1 MTHRL
6 LASVAGL
13 AVLLVGCR
21 MHGPEPAPS
30 VVGASGAPWWKGA
43 VFYEIFVRSF
53 ADGNGDGVGDLNGL
67 ISKLDYLNDGNP
79 ETKEDLGVDAL
90 WLMPVFESPSYHGYD
105 TVDYE
110 AIERDYGTNA
120 DFARLLTEAHR
131 RGLRVIVDLVLN
143 HTSVEH
149 PWFAESAQ
157 SPSSPRREWYVWSKT
172 NPGWG
177 QPWNP
182 AGQSWHE
189 RGGEWYYGLFW
200 SGMPDL
206 NFRTQAARSEMT
218 RIATKWV
225 ERGVDGFRLDAV
237 RHLVETGPGPGQEGS
252 EENHVYLRELAQA
265 VHGAR
270 PQAAMV
276 GEVWS
281 TTGELAKYFG
291 RGDELEMLFDF
302 PLAGAL
308 VKSAWAGDAQ
318 PVLDVLAD
326 MKRSYPVGAC
336 SAPFLTNHDQ
346 VRVATALGND
356 AQRLRLSAAL
366 LLTMP
371 GSPFIYYGEE
381 LGMPNGPGIEDEW
394 KRTPMQWSEGPGMG
408 FSTGTA
414 TAWHATAPAQLVA
427 PVARQKGD
435 LASLLARYRALIQA
449 RKSSAA
455 LSRGDI
461 EPLPAPSSVLAF
473 LRIEGQ
479 ERVLVAH
486 NLSRAPV
493 VVGFSFGAESA
504 VPLFADANAGIE
516 QVGSIWKVLLG
527 PYESGMF
534 RLGGLGGQR

>member
-1 MTHRL
+1 MTHRR
-6 LASVAGL
+6 LASVAVL

-30 VVGASGAPWWKGA
+30 VVEASAAPWWKGA

-67 ISKLDYLNDGNP
+67 ISRLDELNDGNP

-120 DFARLLTEAHR
+120 DFARLLSEAHR
-131 RGLRVIVDLVLN
+131 RGLRVIVDLMLN

-149 PWFAESAQ
+149 QWFAESAQ
-157 SPSSPRREWYVWSKT
+157 SPTSPRRDWYVWSKT

-182 AGQSWHE
+182 TGQSWHR
-189 RGGEWYYGLFW
+189 RGDAWYYGLFW

-206 NFRTQAARSEMT
+206 NFRTAAVRAEMT

-225 ERGVDGFRLDAV
+225 GAGVDGFRLDAV
-237 RHLVETGPGPGQEGS
+237 RHLVETGPGAGQEGS

-265 VHGAR
+265 VHAAR

-281 TTGELAKYFG
+281 TTGEIAKYFG

-308 VKSAWAGDAQ
+308 VKSAWSGDAQ
-318 PVLDVLAD
+318 AILDVLAD
-326 MKRSYPVGAC
+326 TKRSYPVGAC
-336 SAPFLTNHDQ
+336 GAPFLTNHDQ

-356 AQRLRLSAAL
+356 ARRLRLAAAL

-371 GSPFIYYGEE
+371 GSPFLYYGEE
-381 LGMPNGPGIEDEW
+381 LGMPNGPGSEDEW

-408 FSTGTA
+408 FTTG
-414 TAWHATAPAQLVA
+414 TAWHATAPTQLVA

-435 LASLLARYRALIQA
+435 PASLLVRYRSLIAA
-449 RKSSAA
+449 RKASAA

-461 EPLPAPSSVLAF
+461 EPLSAPSSILAF
-473 LRIEGQ
+473 LRTGGD

-486 NLSRAPV
+486 NLSGAPV
-493 VVGFSFGAESA
+493 VLSFSVGAESA
-504 VPLFADANAGIE
+504 VALFADADAGME
-516 QVGSIWKVLLG
+516 QVGQSWKVQLG
-527 PYESGMF
+527 PYGSGVF
-534 RLGGLGGQR
+534 RLGGPGGQR